1 MIVTG
6 QGSSNLA
13 ASRAIALLDTFD
25 TCSMSHYRLP
35 KCHPYGHRPIL
46 ATTNGRCSLL
56 LGPCDSVQLN
66 LPLNHLSL
74 DPGQYCPFYSS
85 VCMCVCVRAHCVCIR
100 CHSARAPGLSRLSAR
115 ARTPDHLRV
124 CASRRKSRFL
134 GSFSGLKPPA
144 TMAGRRDVL
153 HANQH
158 AGHPGGAVSSG
169 ASQKRVHPPRPGPVF
184 GARNRNRPVPKWTA
198 EARATPQTSYH

>member
-1 MIVTG
+1 MFHESLPLAKVPPER
-6 QGSSNLA
+6 SPSNFGHNKRALQLA
-13 ASRAIALLDTFD
+13 FGALRQCATQFTPQSPVARSRPVL
-25 TCSMSHYRLP
+25 
-35 KCHPYGHRPIL
+35 
-46 ATTNGRCSLL
+46 SLL
-56 LGPCDSVQLN
+56 LFC
-66 LPLNHLSL
+66 
-74 DPGQYCPFYSS
+74 

-169 ASQKRVHPPRPGPVF
+169 PSQKRVHPPRPGPVF